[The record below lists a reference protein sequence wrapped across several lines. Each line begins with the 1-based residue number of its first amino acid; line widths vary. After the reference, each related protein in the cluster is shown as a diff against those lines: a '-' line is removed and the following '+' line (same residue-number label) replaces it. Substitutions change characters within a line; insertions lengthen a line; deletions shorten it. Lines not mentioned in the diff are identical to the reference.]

1 MGIEEIIGDKRQ
13 AILHLAAQ
21 YGASQVR
28 VFGSL
33 ARGEAGPDSD
43 IDFLVSFPDHTSVFD
58 LIGLWLALKDLMGR
72 EVDVLT
78 EGGLNDRMKA
88 RILKDAVPL

>member
-1 MGIEEIIGDKRQ
+1 MTIEEIIGDKRQ
-13 AILHLAAQ
+13 AILRLAAQ

-43 IDFLVSFPDHTSVFD
+43 IDFLVSFPDTTSVFD
-58 LIGLWLALKDLMGR
+58 VIGLWLALKDLMGR

-78 EGGLNDRMKA
+78 EGSLDDRIKA

>member
-1 MGIEEIIGDKRQ
+1 MNIEEIIGDKRQ
-13 AILHLAAQ
+13 AILRLAAQ

-43 IDFLVSFPDHTSVFD
+43 VDFLVSFPDTTSVFD
-58 LIGLWLALKDLMGR
+58 VIGLWLALKDLMGR

-78 EGGLNDRMKA
+78 EGGLDDRMKA

>member
-1 MGIEEIIGDKRQ
+1 MTIVEIIGDKRQ
-13 AILHLAAQ
+13 AILRLAAQ

-43 IDFLVSFPDHTSVFD
+43 IDFLVSFPDHTSVLD
-58 LIGLWLALKDLMGR
+58 VIGLWLALKDLMGR
-72 EVDVLT
+72 DVDVLT
-78 EGGLNDRMKA
+78 EGGWDERMKA
-88 RILKDAVPL
+88 RILRDAVPL

>member
-1 MGIEEIIGDKRQ
+1 MTIEEIIGDKRQ
-13 AILHLAAQ
+13 AILRLAAQ

-43 IDFLVSFPDHTSVFD
+43 IDFLVSFPDTTSVFD
-58 LIGLWLALKDLMGR
+58 VIGLWLALKDLLGR

-78 EGGLNDRMKA
+78 EGGLDDRMKA